1 MASMIEEA
9 DDVSQPLLDVI
20 LECVTF
26 PNMDEQ
32 PQAYRSQPPC
42 SACCKSHAL
51 YACAMM
57 GRTLNPRSA
66 ALMHCHVL
74 FHAMLCYAMLYPAM
88 LC

>member
-20 LECVTF
+20 LECVTS

-42 SACCKSHAL
+42 SAWCIKMCL
-51 YACAMM
+51 Y
-57 GRTLNPRSA
+57 T
-66 ALMHCHVL
+66 
-74 FHAMLCYAMLYPAM
+74 
-88 LC
+88 